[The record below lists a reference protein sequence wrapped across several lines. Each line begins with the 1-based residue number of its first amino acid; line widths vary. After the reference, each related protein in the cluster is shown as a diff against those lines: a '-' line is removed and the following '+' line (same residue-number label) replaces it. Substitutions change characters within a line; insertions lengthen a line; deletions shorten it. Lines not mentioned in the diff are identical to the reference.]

1 MHFHSFIILYLSFYM
16 STSLSQFCRNRFAAP
31 GCCFTAYLSCLGL
44 GIIVQPFSQSFLRYK
59 LHSQA
64 LRLSRDFLWDIFSVH
79 ITTYVVCL
87 FSQSDRSISSSNTPT
102 SASVFNVSGALLE
115 ENG

>member
-1 MHFHSFIILYLSFYM
+1 VHFHSFTILYLSFYM
-16 STSLSQFCRNRFAAP
+16 SSSLSQSCRNRFAAP

-44 GIIVQPFSQSFLRYK
+44 DIIVQLSFLRYK
-59 LHSQA
+59 LHSQV

-79 ITTYVVCL
+79 ITTHVVCL
-87 FSQSDRSISSSNTPT
+87 FSQSDKSISSSNTPT
-102 SASVFNVSGALLE
+102 SASVFNVSGALFE